1 MFAALSIKE
10 TNILYGA
17 GVTNAAIVEELM
29 NCIKKEV
36 FKFQSPNYTAKSTIP
51 SKMFLTPKKLPN
63 GNTDRM
69 KARLVAGGHRQDRS
83 LYTDVETS
91 SPTAALSSVM
101 MAAALAAHK
110 ADHVMTLD
118 HKAAYLNASMVGHVV
133 EMRLG
138 KEVASLLCGVA
149 PEHKKFLR
157 QDGTIIVRLQKA
169 LYGCIESAVLW
180 YKELSRT
187 LIELRFKKNDY
198 DECSFVQK

>member
-1 MFAALSIKE
+1 
-10 TNILYGA
+10 
-17 GVTNAAIVEELM
+17 
-29 NCIKKEV
+29 
-36 FKFQSPNYTAKSTIP
+36 
-51 SKMFLTPKKLPN
+51 
-63 GNTDRM
+63 M

-169 LYGCIESAVLW
+169 LYGCIESAV
-180 YKELSRT
+180 
-187 LIELRFKKNDY
+187 
-198 DECSFVQK
+198 V